1 MSDQNDSDAA
11 KGRLSLR
18 PGGRMELGKTE
29 NAGSV
34 RQSFSHGRSKTVQV
48 EVVKK
53 RAPGPTPAAASG
65 PRPAATGP
73 RPGAGGRPA
82 ATGPRTGGGAAA
94 STAGRP
100 LTQGEQA
107 NRLRVLEEQR
117 RLEAQRQRDERERQA
132 LAIRSAAE
140 EAQRRA
146 AEDEARR
153 AAEEESRR
161 QAEAAARR
169 AAEDEKRRA
178 AEAAAAAASAAAAPA
193 PVAAAPAAPAPEPA
207 PVRAPAPAPAEP
219 AFNRAPPA
227 ARPPMRDAPAREGYG
242 RDDARGPSRDYGRDR
257 DGGAPRGGAGGYAP
271 RPAGGAGAGGGYG
284 ASRGPGGA
292 GGGYAARGPGGAGGA
307 GGGYGARGAGGA
319 GGGYAARG
327 PGGAGGAGGGY
338 GARGLGGPGGA
349 GGGYGARGP
358 GGAGGGYAARGPGG
372 AGGAGG
378 GYAARGPGGAGGAG
392 GGYGARGPGGAG
404 GAGGGYG
411 ARGPGGA
418 GAPRLS
424 LGVPA
429 PAEDMGERRLPT
441 RRPGAPAGGAPATAR
456 RAAPTPARKPPVG
469 GDRKREGRIDV
480 QAAIEGEDDRS
491 RSLASVRRARE
502 RERRQQEL
510 ARLRSDG
517 VKVVRD
523 VTIPDVIT
531 VQELANRM
539 AARGGEVVKSLFRMG
554 VMATLTQS
562 IDADTAEL
570 VVEEFGHRA
579 RRVSESDVELG
590 LEGGVDQDE
599 ELLPRPPVVTIMGH
613 VDHGK
618 TSLLDALRKTDV
630 AAREAGG
637 ITQHIGAYQI
647 TVPDGSKVT
656 FIDTPGHEAF
666 TAMRARGASV
676 TDMVVLVVAADDGV
690 MPQTIEAIRH
700 ARAAEVPLIV
710 AVNKIDKPGVNPE
723 RVRNELLQH
732 EIVVESLGGE
742 TQEIEVS
749 ALKGTNLDKLLE
761 AISLQAELLD
771 LRANPDRA
779 AEGTVIE
786 SKLDKGRGPVA
797 TVLVQ
802 KGTLR
807 QGDIVVAG
815 TEWGRI
821 RAVVDDKGR
830 QIKEALPSVPVEILG
845 LSGVPSAGENFVAV
859 EDEGQAREVSEFR
872 QRKAREK
879 QAAAISAARGTLNDM
894 LARIQA
900 GEQKEV
906 AVVVKAD
913 VQGSAE
919 ALGVTLGKLSR
930 DEVKV
935 RTLHSGVGQ
944 ITESDIQ
951 LAKASDA
958 VVVAF
963 NVRATTQA
971 RELAT
976 REGVEIRYYSI
987 IYEVADDIEKLVRGK
1002 LAPIQR
1008 EKFLGYAQ
1016 ILQVFE
1022 VKRLGNIAGCRVTEG
1037 VVKRGAGVR
1046 LLRDGVVIHQ
1056 GTLSTLRRFKDDVR
1070 EVANGY
1076 ECGMSFSNYND
1087 IRVDDQI
1094 ECYETET
1101 VAAV

>member
-1 MSDQNDSDAA
+1 MSDGNEQDAA

-29 NAGSV
+29 AAGSV

-53 RAPGPTPAAASG
+53 RTPAPA
-65 PRPAATGP
+65 PVAATGP
-73 RPGAGGRPA
+73 ARSGAAPGGRPGGA
-82 ATGPRTGGGAAA
+82 SRSGSGSRGGGGAPQ
-94 STAGRP
+94 AGRP

-117 RLEAQRQRDERERQA
+117 RLEAQRQREERERQA

-146 AEDEARR
+146 AEEEAQRHAAEEAKRAAEEASRR

-161 QAEAAARR
+161 R
-169 AAEDEKRRA
+169 AA
-178 AEAAAAAASAAAAPA
+178 AAAAPA
-193 PVAAAPAAPAPEPA
+193 PTEQPAPAAPAPA
-207 PVRAPAPAPAEP
+207 APAPAPVQ
-219 AFNRAPPA
+219 
-227 ARPPMRDAPAREGYG
+227 ARTPVREERPREDRPVRDERPVRDDRPAR
-242 RDDARGPSRDYGRDR
+242 DFGRDR
-257 DGGAPRGGAGGYAP
+257 DGGAGA
-271 RPAGGAGAGGGYG
+271 GYG
-284 ASRGPGGA
+284 ARSGGP
-292 GGGYAARGPGGAGGA
+292 
-307 GGGYGARGAGGA
+307 GGGYGARSG
-319 GGGYAARG
+319 G
-327 PGGAGGAGGGY
+327 PGGASGGGY
-338 GARGLGGPGGA
+338 GARSGGPGGA

-358 GGAGGGYAARGPGG
+358 GGG
-372 AGGAGG
+372 A
-378 GYAARGPGGAGGAG
+378 
-392 GGYGARGPGGAG
+392 
-404 GAGGGYG
+404 
-411 ARGPGGA
+411 GA
-418 GAPRLS
+418 GAPRLPIAS
-424 LGVPA
+424 
-429 PAEDMGERRLPT
+429 
-441 RRPGAPAGGAPATAR
+441 GAPAIEETDRRTPSRRAGPSTAPAAR
-456 RAAPTPARKPPVG
+456 RPAAPPARKPPVG
-469 GDRKREGRIDV
+469 ADRRREGRIDV

-502 RERRQQEL
+502 RERRQAEL

-539 AARGGEVVKSLFRMG
+539 AARGGEVVKALFRMG

-570 VVEEFGHRA
+570 VVTEFGHRP

-590 LEGGVDQDE
+590 LGGAVDQDD

-690 MPQTIEAIRH
+690 MPQTVEAIRH
-700 ARAAEVPLIV
+700 ARAANVPMIV
-710 AVNKIDKPGVNPE
+710 AVNKIDKPGVNPD

-732 EIVVESLGGE
+732 EVVVESLGGE

-761 AISLQAELLD
+761 AISLQAEVLD

-779 AEGTVIE
+779 GEGTVIE

-815 TEWGRI
+815 TEWGRV
-821 RAVVDDKGR
+821 RALIDDKAR
-830 QIKEALPSVPVEILG
+830 NVKEALPSVPVEILG

-859 EDEGQAREVSEFR
+859 EDEGRAKEISEFR
-872 QRKAREK
+872 QRQAREK
-879 QAAAISAARGTLNDM
+879 VAAALSASRGTLNDM

-935 RTLHSGVGQ
+935 RVLHSGVGQ

-971 RELAT
+971 RELAQ

-987 IYEVADDIEKLVRGK
+987 IYEVADDIEKLVKGK

-1076 ECGMSFSNYND
+1076 ECGMSFANYND

-1101 VAAV
+1101 VAAD